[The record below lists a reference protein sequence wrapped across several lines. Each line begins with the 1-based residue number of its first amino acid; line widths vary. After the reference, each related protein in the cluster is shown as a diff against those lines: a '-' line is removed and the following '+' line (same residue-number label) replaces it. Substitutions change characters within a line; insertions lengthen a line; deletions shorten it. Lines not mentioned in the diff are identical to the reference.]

1 MNRRVYMLVFV
12 AVASLGYMGAAVVYS
27 YLIGLNWQAPL
38 ACPVCPH
45 ILSLGDLLDKFV
57 RRVLKYG
64 TLNAALFL
72 VVWRSLLGAYR
83 ARRIHH

>member
-1 MNRRVYMLVFV
+1 MSRRAYVFVFV
-12 AVASLGYMGAAVVYS
+12 AVASLGYIGAAVFYS
-27 YLIGLNWQAPL
+27 YLIGLNWQTPV

-45 ILSLGDLLDKFV
+45 ILSLGDPLDKFV
-57 RRVLKYG
+57 RRVTKYG

-72 VVWRSLLGAYR
+72 IVWRSLLGAYR